1 LRFQRKLRNVQAN
14 VTYVPTA
21 ADRHSIAI
29 VKAFSYRGLDR
40 LFSNRYHFEGAL
52 PADAAH
58 WATLADNIVAGEK
71 AIYGPGVTIV
81 EAIGN
86 DHTSAT
92 NKNLN
97 GDAVFTKTY
106 ALAGTGSFGAGTV
119 LCPGDCAALIR
130 YATPARS
137 VRNHPV
143 YLMNYYHG
151 VYRDGSSAD
160 NVDADQVT
168 AMETYAD
175 HWLSGF
181 TDGTT
186 PRERCGPHGAV
197 ATARRVDPL
206 IRHRDFPA

>member
-1 LRFQRKLRNVQAN
+1 MAY
-14 VTYVPTA
+14 TPTA
-21 ADRHSIAI
+21 ATRHSIQVI
-29 VKAFSYRGLDR
+29 KAFSYRGLTR
-40 LFSNRYHFEGAL
+40 TFSNRYHFEGAL
-52 PADAAH
+52 PSDNAH
-58 WATLADNIVAGEK
+58 WTTLADNITAAEK
-71 AIYGPGVTIV
+71 AIYGSGVEIV
-81 EAIGN
+81 EVVGN
-86 DHTSAT
+86 DSGSAT
-92 NKNLN
+92 VHNLN

-106 ALAGTGSFGAGTV
+106 SLAGTGSFGVGTV

-137 VRNHPV
+137 VKNHPV

-151 VYRDGSSAD
+151 VFRDGSSAD
-160 NVDADQVT
+160 NVDSDQVA